1 MEVVPQ
7 LNLNKNLNERN
18 PFLGKRDPAV
28 LTPEVVETLK
38 RRDTQL
44 SQNSCSSLPQREE
57 TETSRL
63 RWRQCRGRCCGAI
76 RAWTPCVRARSPES
90 RAGSNNCAVW
100 ASCLRGAPA
109 ADATLSARAHV
120 SGTEPADLGHAPHF
134 PRRWTAGLFFFFRA
148 SAPYLLKRH
157 LTETQH

>member
-18 PFLGKRDPAV
+18 PFLGKCDPAV

-38 RRDTQL
+38 RQDTQL

-57 TETSRL
+57 TETSRI

-76 RAWTPCVRARSPES
+76 RARTPCVRALTRVQRGERQLCCVAVVLAGGPGCRRHPEHPGPRVGHGAGGPGACSAVSP
-90 RAGSNNCAVW
+90 ALDYW
-100 ASCLRGAPA
+100 L
-109 ADATLSARAHV
+109 
-120 SGTEPADLGHAPHF
+120 
-134 PRRWTAGLFFFFRA
+134 FFFRA

-157 LTETQH
+157 LTETQY